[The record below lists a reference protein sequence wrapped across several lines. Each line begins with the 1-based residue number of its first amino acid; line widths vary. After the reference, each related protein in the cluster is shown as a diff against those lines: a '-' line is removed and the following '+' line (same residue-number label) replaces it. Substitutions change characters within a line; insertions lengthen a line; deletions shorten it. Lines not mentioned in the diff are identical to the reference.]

1 MSGSVLIGRLF
12 GVNVRVHF
20 SWVFIFAF
28 VSISLANSYL
38 PGTYPG
44 WSGGQYWAIGVACS
58 ALLFLCVLV
67 HEFSHSL
74 EAIRRGRK
82 VRSITLFLLGGV
94 SEIEEESRSAGEEF
108 WVSFV
113 GPATSLLLALFF
125 WLLYFSTRSGN
136 PQLSAL
142 TQYLALV
149 NLLIGLFNLVP
160 AFPLD
165 GGRVLKALV
174 WRRTGS
180 ETQATT
186 IASRIGSAFG
196 AAFIGFGIVIMV
208 VTDDLLTGAWL
219 GIVGWF
225 IRSAASSAR
234 KQPAAESGLSGRRVR
249 DAMREDFPTVEPGT
263 SVQAL
268 LEQRMVKEF
277 ERAYVVVLGETLYGL
292 VTAIDVKR
300 VAPEARDRTWVSE
313 AMTRVSDLVTLAPDA
328 PLEAGLEYF
337 VRRGVGPVVVVVE
350 NARPVGLLSRQDI
363 LRVMEVSQLFPENDL
378 EPPASP

>member
-1 MSGSVLIGRLF
+1 M
-12 GVNVRVHF
+12 
-20 SWVFIFAF
+20 
-28 VSISLANSYL
+28 
-38 PGTYPG
+38 
-44 WSGGQYWAIGVACS
+44 
-58 ALLFLCVLV
+58 LV

-125 WLLYFSTRSGN
+125 WLLFFSTRSVN

-208 VTDDLLTGAWL
+208 VTDDLFTGAWL

-337 VRRGVGPVVVVVE
+337 VRKGVGPVVVVVE